1 MAMPVYSVT
10 ITGDSIEQVHQSMRD
25 MLPDDVAETSLT
37 VLEAMGLEELL
48 LYVDARCQTEDYEML
63 VTKKEE
69 KPAPKKPEPKSKL
82 KSDLEASVKE
92 IESKKANGH
101 SAPETDDQ
109 RKKRCVEKLQAL
121 FAEGHKDAVRKLLRE
136 YGDGAKNFHGV
147 PVERFAEIDAAI
159 QELGL

>member
-1 MAMPVYSVT
+1 MAMPVYTVT
-10 ITGDSIEQVHQSMRD
+10 ITGDSIEQVHQRMID
-25 MLPDDVAETSLT
+25 MLPEENTNVVEMD
-37 VLEAMGLEELL
+37 LEQLL
-48 LYVDARCQTEDYEML
+48 LYTDGRCQVEGYEML
-63 VTKKEE
+63 VTKKEQ
-69 KPAPKKPEPKSKL
+69 PAPPKKLEPKSKL

-92 IESKKANGH
+92 IESKKVNGH

-121 FAEGHKDAVRKLLRE
+121 FAEGHKNEVRKILKE

-147 PVERFAEIDAAI
+147 AVERFAEIDAAI